1 MAIIQPAI
9 EILGIQINEPVTTV
23 TDLIV
28 SAVCFYA
35 FFKIRKIAGKEKLHL
50 YLTYFFF
57 SMGISTAFGG
67 IIGHGFMY
75 LLSDYWVLLGWC
87 SSIVAINLMGK
98 AVLIYASDLINKKTW
113 KILSWVNTAELPVFL
128 LLTFFTLNF
137 LFVVI
142 YSTYG
147 LLLFV
152 GSFSVFIYKK
162 TRSEGSKFFLIAVL
176 FASIAALIYMNEWSI
191 HTWFNY
197 MDTGHCFMATS
208 AFFFYK
214 GARRMIDE
222 G

>member
-1 MAIIQPAI
+1 MVIAQPAI

-35 FFKIRKIAGKEKLHL
+35 FFKLRKISGKEKLHL

-57 SMGISTAFGG
+57 SMGMSTAFGG

-75 LLSDYWVLLGWC
+75 LFSDYWVLLGWC
-87 SSIVAINLMGK
+87 SSIVAVNLMER
-98 AVLIYASDLINKKTW
+98 AVLIYASDLINEKTW
-113 KILSWVNTAELPVFL
+113 KILSLINTAELPVFL
-128 LLTFFTLNF
+128 LLTLFTLNF

-162 TRSEGSKFFLIAVL
+162 TKSEGSKFFLIAVL
-176 FASIAALIYMNEWSI
+176 FATIGALIFMNEWSI
-191 HTWFNY
+191 HIWFNY
-197 MDTGHCFMATS
+197 MDTSHCLMAVS

-214 GARRMIDE
+214 GAKAIIKE